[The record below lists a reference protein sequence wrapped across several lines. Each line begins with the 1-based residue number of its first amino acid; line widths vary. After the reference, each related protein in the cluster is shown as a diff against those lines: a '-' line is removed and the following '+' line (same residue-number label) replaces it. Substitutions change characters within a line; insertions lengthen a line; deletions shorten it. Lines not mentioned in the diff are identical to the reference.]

1 MTTSISF
8 PYTIDNTG
16 KVTSVTT
23 IGKLYVDRV
32 LTLLS
37 TNIGQRPMTPS
48 YGVDWATAMFENDG
62 DADLAITRAITLAI
76 GSWIPEVSVANI
88 EIGSASADGT
98 TSVNI
103 GLNLPD
109 NSLYTLTVN
118 TALFNYDGTITR
130 L

>member
-16 KVTSVTT
+16 KVTSVTST
-23 IGKLYVDRV
+23 GKLYVDRV

-37 TNIGQRPMTPS
+37 TNVGQRPMTPS
-48 YGVDWATAMFENDG
+48 YGVDWSTAIFENDG
-62 DADLAITRAITLAI
+62 DSDTAISQAITVAVAK
-76 GSWIPEVSVANI
+76 WIPEVTISSI
-88 EIGSASADGT
+88 EIGSSNTDGVKDVT
-98 TSVNI
+98 I

-109 NSLYTLTVN
+109 NSLYTLAVN
-118 TALFNYDGTITR
+118 TGLFNYDGTITR